1 MSLNLETLI
10 SMRCYAKN
18 NNKKLGKMSP
28 ILFMFFIITFSILI
42 RNAAVE
48 NLQLIIYI
56 HNVRKIFHLSLNFFN
71 VKPNM
76 RNSSA
81 LDSMRVAKLD
91 ICLYSSFRKVYIGCS
106 ERFEQLES
114 MFEFLYLI
122 FKMIFRKLLKMLPK
136 GI

>member
-1 MSLNLETLI
+1 
-10 SMRCYAKN
+10 
-18 NNKKLGKMSP
+18 MSP

-106 ERFEQLES
+106 
-114 MFEFLYLI
+114 
-122 FKMIFRKLLKMLPK
+122 
-136 GI
+136 